1 LWHHDGHLDEC
12 RALSQKKILSST
24 PLIDTQGEQGDQ
36 GVGQGV
42 VLHFPQH
49 KAQGVPQPRSRASMQ
64 RFKAYCTFPYPGD
77 AKPFLPG
84 EGLGGRVLYCT
95 IQTVQY
101 STKDCGCPFVTRAI
115 PSCLSPRLLSPPA
128 SRLPHFASSK
138 YDFGRSASSR
148 DKWRHCYLMAT
159 AHLYLAIGRGMRY
172 RRYLFSN
179 GGERGASDCL
189 RSLLRDEY

>member
-1 LWHHDGHLDEC
+1 MP
-12 RALSQKKILSST
+12 S
-24 PLIDTQGEQGDQ
+24 
-36 GVGQGV
+36 
-42 VLHFPQH
+42 
-49 KAQGVPQPRSRASMQ
+49 
-64 RFKAYCTFPYPGD
+64 
-77 AKPFLPG
+77 AKPKKDSARGSRGSREWARGSFYIFPNIGHRAFHSPALAPARNA
-84 EGLGGRVLYCT
+84 LKLTVLSHTLATPNHSFRWRGWAAEYC
-95 IQTVQY
+95 TVQY
-101 STKDCGCPFVTRAI
+101 QLYSTVLKIAGARLSHELFPRF
-115 PSCLSPRLLSPPA
+115 CLRVCSPPPA
-128 SRLPHFASSK
+128 SRFPHFASSK